1 MQVSNP
7 VQFNAIKIG
16 DLLCRLEGQDV
27 QIVGR
32 VVNIATNRRGH
43 RVAVLD
49 RPWFNDGM
57 RSGRIRETTVNRGL
71 TIRKVEG

>member
-7 VQFNAIKIG
+7 IQFNAIKIG
-16 DLLCRLEGQDV
+16 DLLCRLVGQDV
-27 QIVGR
+27 EVLGR

-49 RPWFNDGM
+49 RPWHNDGR
-57 RSGRIRETTVNRGL
+57 RSDRIRETTVNRGL